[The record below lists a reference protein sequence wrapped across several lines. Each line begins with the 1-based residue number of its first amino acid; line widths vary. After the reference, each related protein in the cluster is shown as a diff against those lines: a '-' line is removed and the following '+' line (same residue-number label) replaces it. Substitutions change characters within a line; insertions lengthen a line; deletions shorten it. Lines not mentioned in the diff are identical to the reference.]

1 MKVEE
6 GAEEKLR
13 RKLRKNFHPE
23 RIERTLR
30 LKGKLSFTLTEAVLV
45 FSLGPRCSK
54 LGSGNLMFSVKSDIR
69 S

>member
-13 RKLRKNFHPE
+13 RKLRRNFHPE

-45 FSLGPRCSK
+45 FSLGPHCAK
-54 LGSGNLMFSVKSDIR
+54 LG
-69 S
+69 

>member
-23 RIERTLR
+23 RMERTLR

-45 FSLGPRCSK
+45 FSLGPCCAK
-54 LGSGNLMFSVKSDIR
+54 LG
-69 S
+69 

>member
-30 LKGKLSFTLTEAVLV
+30 LKGKLNFTLTEAVLV
-45 FSLGPRCSK
+45 FSLGPHCAK
-54 LGSGNLMFSVKSDIR
+54 LG
-69 S
+69 

>member
-30 LKGKLSFTLTEAVLV
+30 LKGKLSFTLTKAVLV
-45 FSLGPRCSK
+45 FSLGPCMLCKAGLR
-54 LGSGNLMFSVKSDIR
+54 
-69 S
+69 